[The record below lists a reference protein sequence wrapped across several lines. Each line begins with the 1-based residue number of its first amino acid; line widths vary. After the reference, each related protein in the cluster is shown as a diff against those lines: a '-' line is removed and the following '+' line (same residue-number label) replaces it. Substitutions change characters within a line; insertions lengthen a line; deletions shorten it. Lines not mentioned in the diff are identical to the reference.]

1 MCIINAQPLTYS
13 FKSIAR
19 VAGKNAVGA
28 ILTGMGGDGA
38 DGMLEM
44 KQAGAKPSPKMRKSC
59 VVFGM
64 PKEAIARGGVDSVMS
79 LELIAQGIMSKL

>member
-1 MCIINAQPLTYS
+1 MDVLFDSVAT
-13 FKSIAR
+13 

-38 DGMLEM
+38 AGMLRM
-44 KQAGAKPSPKMRKSC
+44 KQAGAKTIAQDEDTC

-64 PKEAIARGGVDSVMS
+64 PKEAIKLNAVDKIVSIDNVAATA
-79 LELIAQGIMSKL
+79 LKFIAQ